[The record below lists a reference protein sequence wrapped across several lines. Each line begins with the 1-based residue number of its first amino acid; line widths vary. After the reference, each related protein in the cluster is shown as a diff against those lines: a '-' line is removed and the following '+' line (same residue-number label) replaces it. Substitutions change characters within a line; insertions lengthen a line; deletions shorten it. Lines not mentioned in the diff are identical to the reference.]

1 MDWTL
6 GEGSRVS
13 ERQVLSPGQQ
23 NSLSRER
30 CAAVAGSC
38 IASQTSAGEP
48 FGYLLD
54 SELPNADNTTGPWTQ
69 TMAAAAAAEL
79 ATDGWLEVFSSDEET
94 RPVDFEVFVL
104 DHKGESHDYKR
115 SDGLS
120 HEKLLEMRREQDT
133 RKIVMFLT
141 WPPELKLYLPA
152 KLRQVKEATKARVQA
167 MLKNHAE
174 HVGFG
179 ECKDDHGNLMPKLLI
194 FIRHNEASSMAEL
207 ATVLPQMR
215 YIDVGLEV
223 LMKTSISKRRTALSW
238 ASSRAASLRRA

>member
-1 MDWTL
+1 MTT
-6 GEGSRVS
+6 R
-13 ERQVLSPGQQ
+13 
-23 NSLSRER
+23 
-30 CAAVAGSC
+30 
-38 IASQTSAGEP
+38 ASH
-48 FGYLLD
+48 
-54 SELPNADNTTGPWTQ
+54 TTISGR
-69 TMAAAAAAEL
+69 
-79 ATDGWLEVFSSDEET
+79 TDCRTW
-94 RPVDFEVFVL
+94 
-104 DHKGESHDYKR
+104 
-115 SDGLS
+115 

-133 RKIVMFLT
+133 RKIVMYLT

-152 KLRQVKEATKARVQA
+152 KLRQVKEATKARVQD

-194 FIRHNEASSMAEL
+194 FIRHNEASSVAEL
-207 ATVLPQMR
+207 ATALPQMR